1 MRRQVWQFCM
11 TGQWW
16 SSLVL
21 RNIGEWLTNGIFI
34 VHRILRQIKK
44 DSEMKFCLAL
54 KVNIRDGEVKGSSR
68 IFLYIKDFQ
77 HLVGP

>member
-1 MRRQVWQFCM
+1 
-11 TGQWW
+11 
-16 SSLVL
+16 
-21 RNIGEWLTNGIFI
+21 
-34 VHRILRQIKK
+34 
-44 DSEMKFCLAL
+44 MKFCLAL